1 MISPGSIDC
10 RVFFRVKA
18 FDGYINADRIVEM
31 ECYKSMQKIKTI
43 IEDDSL
49 NDEECFIKIE
59 EIVRVFEKLGSNAG
73 DRHDF

>member
-1 MISPGSIDC
+1 MELYEEIIINII
-10 RVFFRVKA
+10 KNKQII
-18 FDGYINADRIVEM
+18 INADRIVEM